1 MATSSMK
8 KTVAFTAVITLIS
21 FLYKLGLGIFTT
33 SIILIIASISTLLV
47 FIAKITFVRNATSN
61 RQDKKKAYLIIAGIT
76 LLYSLIFIL
85 FGVLKIF
92 GIDTSNQK
100 TYEGIY
106 GAIFIAFILVM
117 FILSFT
123 RLRGALNKNDL
134 IVIGLKEIIF
144 VSALTDLVI
153 IEEFVSRIVLRYVD
167 VPSLSKI
174 NSYFV
179 LAISA
184 IMLIIPIVM
193 IIRGIR
199 YKADKE

>member
-1 MATSSMK
+1 MADKVAMK
-8 KTVAFTAVITLIS
+8 RTVAFTAIITLIS
-21 FLYKLGLGIFTT
+21 FLYKLGLGIVTT
-33 SIILIIASISTLLV
+33 SIILMIASVSTLLV
-47 FIAKITFVRNATSN
+47 FIAKITFVRNATST

-92 GIDTSNQK
+92 GIDTSNQR

-117 FILSFT
+117 FVLSFV
-123 RLRGALNKNDL
+123 RLKGALNKNDL

-153 IEEFVSRIVLRYVD
+153 IEEFVSRIVLRYFEI
-167 VPSLSKI
+167 PTLPRI
-174 NSYFV
+174 NSFFV
-179 LAISA
+179 LGIAL

-199 YKADKE
+199 YKAE